1 MFYQNDLLAT
11 KDENESKYKYQLEQL
26 TFLPINPLQEKHANE
41 DPTLTEVEFQIIDM
55 TLKGYEITD
64 IQEKIFRTTFC
75 VKWRL
80 SQIYWK
86 FGAANRLQ
94 LIKKACEKG
103 LQFYTSNGIKMSFHM
118 SLNMLAHLKDENKN
132 ETI

>member
-1 MFYQNDLLAT
+1 MGYQQSLLDT
-11 KDENESKYKYQLEQL
+11 KLEAEQKLKEHKESQLS
-26 TFLPINPLQEKHANE
+26 FLPVNPLQEKHAE
-41 DPTLTEVEFQIIDM
+41 ETPTLTEVEFQIIDV

-64 IQEKIFRTTFC
+64 IQKEIFRTTFC

-94 LIKKACEKG
+94 LIKKASGKG
-103 LQFYTSNGIKMSFHM
+103 LQFYTQNGIKMSFHM
-118 SLNMLAHLKDENKN
+118 TLNMNYHNKENKDGK
-132 ETI
+132 

>member
-1 MFYQNDLLAT
+1 MGYQSNMLISAT
-11 KDENESKYKYQLEQL
+11 ENEDGFNSYNKQM
-26 TFLPINPLQEKHANE
+26 TFLPVSPLQEKHADE
-41 DPTLTEVEFQIIDM
+41 TPILTEVEFQIIDM
-55 TLKGYEITD
+55 TIKGYEIND
-64 IQEKIFRTTFC
+64 IQALIFRTTFC

-94 LIKKACEKG
+94 LIKKACDKG

-118 SLNMLAHLKDENKN
+118 SLNMLAHLKDEQSEK
-132 ETI
+132 I

>member
-1 MFYQNDLLAT
+1 MVFQNSLLSSKA
-11 KDENESKYKYQLEQL
+11 ENDQAYKNHVEQL
-26 TFLPINPLQEKHANE
+26 TFLPVNPLQEKHADE
-41 DPTLTEVEFQIIDM
+41 TPTLTEVEFQIIDM

-64 IQEKIFRTTFC
+64 IQREIFRTTFC

-94 LIKKACEKG
+94 LIKKSSGKG

-118 SLNMLAHLKDENKN
+118 KLDMLAHLKDEQIEK
-132 ETI
+132 T